1 MQLSELYT
9 VAVRLG
15 PFTIR
20 RHSSMKQI
28 SSDFWTVRG
37 SFKLAGL
44 YDVGTHMSVIRRRS
58 GHFILLDSYTISGE
72 HYEALSE
79 MTDHGQAIDAILN
92 VHPFHTLHCAS
103 IHRLFPHARL
113 YGTRRHREIW
123 PDLNWETG
131 LIEDREVQQLFGDDL
146 EFSVPEGID
155 FISTNP
161 RVHTAS
167 VLARHRTSGIVHVDD
182 TLNVVKIPPILRRF
196 LPSPQLTFHPLLGKA
211 LQKNADA
218 ADRYIRWASGL
229 ARQWRDT
236 PVVCAAHSDIHHLQG
251 TDFQEEVL
259 QALEGVRKTLERHRL
274 RYAAH

>member
-1 MQLSELYT
+1 
-9 VAVRLG
+9 
-15 PFTIR
+15 
-20 RHSSMKQI
+20 MKQI

-44 YDVGTHMSVIRRRS
+44 YDIGTHMSVIRRRN
-58 GHFILLDSYTISGE
+58 GRFILLDSYPISGE
-72 HYEALSE
+72 HHKALSA
-79 MTDHGQAIDAILN
+79 MTDNGQAIDAIIN

-103 IHRLFPHARL
+103 IHRLFPHVRL

-123 PDLNWETG
+123 PDLTWETG

-155 FISTNP
+155 FISSNP

-167 VLARHRTSGIVHVDD
+167 VLARHRASGIVHVDD

-196 LPSPQLTFHPLLGKA
+196 VPSPHLTFHPLLGKA

-218 ADRYIRWASGL
+218 ADCYTRWASGL

-236 PVVCAAHSDIHHLQG
+236 PVVCAAHSNIHHLQR